1 MSDQSNGG
9 HTGPLVF
16 TGERYVPEKRGNIE
30 LEHLHRY
37 LQACELVRG
46 KVVLDL
52 ACGEGYGSN
61 RMADYAQH
69 VTGVDIS
76 AEAVAHA
83 RSRYRKPNLQFL
95 EGDCAAVPLP
105 DHSVDIVVSFETI
118 EHHDRH
124 EEMML
129 EIKRVLRPGG
139 VLLISSPDKLYYSE
153 EPGNHNE
160 FHVKELYEQEFK
172 DLLAAHFSNAV
183 YFGQRVLYGSAIL
196 SDGHQAPSTG
206 YRYDDARHDIVRSSG
221 IGKPLYWIALASDAQ
236 LPELAGGI
244 FEQPLNDS
252 EVVVELRQMV
262 QERNIYI
269 GNLEQ
274 AVELRDRM
282 VAEREERITNLER
295 TVLDLQDMAN
305 AYRDQLDAAHGQI
318 GAYQFDL
325 NNMLNSHSWKITAP
339 LRAAGRLA
347 RRVKTLSGAAR
358 AAGKT
363 HGYVNCAGKLLRVL
377 RAEGLQG
384 LKWRLRASVNA
395 PGAMAGDV
403 QGPHTYEDW
412 IRLYD
417 TLTDESRRLI
427 RQRIEQMTY
436 RPRLSII
443 MPVYNPPIEY
453 LKKAIDSV
461 LGQLYPDWEL
471 CIADDCSTEPGV
483 VETLQEYAARDSRIR
498 LVLREENGHISRAS
512 NSALELATGEFV
524 AMFDHDD
531 ELSEHALYLVA
542 EELNAC
548 PEADFIYSDQ
558 DKIDENGRRFDPYFK
573 PDFNPDLLR
582 SQNFVDH
589 LAVFRTAIV
598 RELGGWRPAFDG
610 SQDYDMVLRVTE
622 RTDPARI
629 RHIPHVLYH
638 WRALPG
644 SLAIDPDAKNYAAER
659 SRDALREHL
668 QRMGVQAEVTSDYP
682 NLSVH
687 RVVYPL
693 DEEPL
698 VSIIIPTKDGVD
710 ILKTC
715 IDGILNETDYRN
727 FEIIIVDNQ
736 SREQATR
743 DYLESLRD
751 DPRFTVL
758 EYDKPFNYSEIN
770 NLAVQH
776 SRGSVL
782 ALLNN
787 DLEVISRGWL
797 REMVSHAL
805 RPGIGAVGAR
815 LYYPDDTVQHA
826 GVLVGYKGRA
836 GHMFRYAPRHWMG
849 YWARAVL
856 TQNLTAVTAACLVV
870 RKEVFEEVGGFD
882 AEHFSV
888 TFNDVDLCLRIHEQG
903 YRNVYAPH
911 AELYHH
917 ESKTRGTHAFSYE
930 EEYFSQKW
938 RHYVSYDPAYNPNLS
953 LEHEDFSLAFPPRVT
968 HPWVPGGQGDP
979 LVSIIVRTH
988 GERQQFLKEALDSI
1002 FRQTYRPIQIVVVE
1016 DGGENA
1022 RRVVNEA
1029 DVPEGITLD
1038 YFPAPKNG
1046 RCFAGN
1052 LGLQNAR
1059 GTFFGFLDDDDLF
1072 LPDHVESLVRQL
1084 QLKDGVVGAYAASYE
1099 ATTDVRSLHPLK
1111 YIETARQVVGRA
1123 EFSLSALWNYN
1134 YMPIQALLLRREA
1147 FEQFGGLS
1155 EELDCLEDWD
1165 LWLRYTAEKDLVFV
1179 DRVTSL
1185 FRMPASTQKL
1195 EERRE
1200 QHLSYLPVLRQR
1212 QAELLARYEG
1222 TPHYDRLKAA
1232 QDTVSA

>member
-1 MSDQSNGG
+1 MSEQSNGG
-9 HTGPLVF
+9 QDSSLVF

-37 LQACELVRG
+37 LQACELVKG
-46 KVVLDL
+46 KTVLDI

-61 RMADYAQH
+61 RMADFAQQ

-83 RSRYRKPNLQFL
+83 RSRYKKRNLQFL
-95 EGDCAAVPLP
+95 EGDCAAIPLP
-105 DHSVDIVVSFETI
+105 DHSVDVVVSFETI

-124 EEMML
+124 QEMML
-129 EIKRVLRPGG
+129 EIKRVLKPGG
-139 VLLISSPDKLYYSE
+139 ILLMSSPDKLYYSE

-172 DLLAAHFSNAV
+172 DLLAAHFKNAV

-196 SDGHQAPSTG
+196 SDGHGALSTA
-206 YRYDDARHDIVRSSG
+206 YRYDDAGNEIVSSSG
-221 IGKPLYWIALASDAQ
+221 IGKPLYWIALASDSE
-236 LPELAGGI
+236 LPDLAGGI

-262 QERNIYI
+262 AERNTYI
-269 GNLEQ
+269 SNLEQ

-282 VAEREERITNLER
+282 VAEREERITGLEL
-295 TVLDLQDMAN
+295 TVIE
-305 AYRDQLDAAHGQI
+305 YRDQLDAARNQI
-318 GAYQFDL
+318 GSYEFDL
-325 NNMLNSHSWKITAP
+325 TNMLNSTSWKVTAP

-347 RRVKTLSGAAR
+347 RRVKNVGSMAVS
-358 AAGKT
+358 AGRT
-363 HGYVNCAGKLLRVL
+363 YGYLNCARKAMRVL
-377 RAEGLQG
+377 RTEGVQG
-384 LKWRLRASVNA
+384 LKWRLKASANSA
-395 PGAMAGDV
+395 NMLADDA

-427 RQRIEQMTY
+427 RQRIDQMAQ
-436 RPRLSII
+436 RPRFSII

-461 LGQLYPDWEL
+461 VNQLYPDWEL
-471 CIADDCSTEPGV
+471 CIADDCSTQPGV
-483 VETLQEYAARDSRIR
+483 VETLQHYAALDSRIR

-512 NSALELATGEFV
+512 NSALELATGDFV

-531 ELSEHALYLVA
+531 ELPEHALYLVA
-542 EELNAC
+542 EELNEC
-548 PEADFIYSDQ
+548 PDADFIYSDQ
-558 DKIDENGRRFDPYFK
+558 DKIDENGKRFDPYFK

-589 LAVFRTAIV
+589 LAVFRTSIV
-598 RELGGWRPAFDG
+598 KELGGWRPAFDG

-659 SRDALREHL
+659 SREALREHL
-668 QRMGVQAEVTSDYP
+668 QRMGIEAEVTSDYP

-693 DEEPL
+693 AEEPL

-715 IDGILNETDYRN
+715 VDGILNETDYQN
-727 FEIIIVDNQ
+727 FEVIIVDNQ

-743 DYLESLRD
+743 DYLDGLRT

-770 NLAVQH
+770 NLAVKH
-776 SRGSVL
+776 SKGSVL
-782 ALLNN
+782 AFLNN
-787 DLEVISRGWL
+787 DLEVIARGWL

-805 RPGIGAVGAR
+805 RPGVGAVGAR

-1222 TPHYDRLKAA
+1222 TPHYERLKAA